1 MALPKAAQKQL
12 ERAEKIHAEAYA
24 DGDRSNEEAEAGQDQ
39 ASAGLR
45 EVPSKAPQDAQSSD
59 SGSEES
65 SPAPESTSEAPTTVE
80 DEGNWEH
87 KYKVLQG
94 KYNAEVPRLQQSVD
108 AANGRVA
115 EMESQ
120 MAALA
125 AQMAENNTV
134 PIEPASHLTAE
145 EIADYGDDMIAVVKK
160 AAREEFEP
168 QVASLQSE
176 NAQLRNLLGGM
187 QQQTAL
193 SARDSML
200 QALDNEASIGNW
212 REINGHPDF
221 LAWLEN
227 VDAYAGQKKL
237 DMLRQA
243 FESNNTSRVMSFFKG
258 FLNENAAYTPT
269 PTPSTAEPQVNLDT
283 LVAPGRATEGGE
295 NRAQDGAPSGRV
307 WSGADISE
315 FYRDVNRGVYRD
327 KPEERARLEA
337 DLFLAQDQGRIAQ

>member
-1 MALPKAAQKQL
+1 MALPKAAQRQL
-12 ERAEKIHAEAYA
+12 EKAEKLHAEAYNEGNPDDA
-24 DGDRSNEEAEAGQDQ
+24 PKGDTEEVVD
-39 ASAGLR
+39 LR
-45 EVPSKAPQDAQSSD
+45 EVPKAAAGDNGETTSAEAQ
-59 SGSEES
+59 
-65 SPAPESTSEAPTTVE
+65 PAPEQVA
-80 DEGNWEH
+80 EGGSDDTWEH

-94 KYNAEVPRLQQSVD
+94 KYNAEVPRLKQAND
-108 AANGRVA
+108 ALNGRVA

-120 MAALA
+120 MTALA
-125 AQMAENNTV
+125 AQMAESTTA
-134 PIEPASHLTAE
+134 PIEPASHLTPE

-176 NAQLRNLLGGM
+176 NEQLRSLLGGM
-187 QQQTAL
+187 QQQSAH
-193 SARDSML
+193 SARDTML
-200 QALDNEASIGNW
+200 QTLDREESIGNW
-212 REINGHPDF
+212 REINGHADF

-227 VDAYAGQKKL
+227 VDPYSGQKKL

-295 NRAQDGAPSGRV
+295 NRAQEGAPSGRI
-307 WSGADISE
+307 WTGANIAE
-315 FYRDVNRGVYRD
+315 FYRDVNRGVYRNN
-327 KPEERARLEA
+327 PAGQQQTEA
-337 DLFLAQDQGRIAQ
+337 DIFLAQSEGRIAP